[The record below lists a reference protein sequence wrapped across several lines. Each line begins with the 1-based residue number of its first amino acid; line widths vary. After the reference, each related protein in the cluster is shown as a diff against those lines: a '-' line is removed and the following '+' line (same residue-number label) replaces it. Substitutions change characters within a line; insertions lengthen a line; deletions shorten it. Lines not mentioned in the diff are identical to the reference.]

1 MDTSTP
7 STPPGPQNETNTT
20 NENLSNAKTPPSTVP
35 IASPSLLGTP
45 STPTPATP
53 ESTTSLPRP
62 SIGPIYS
69 AVYSGVPVYE
79 FLVRDV
85 AVMRRRPDSYLNAT
99 QILKVA
105 GLEKGKRTKIIEKEV
120 LTGDHEKVQGGY
132 GKYQGTWVPYE
143 RGKELAEQYGVL
155 EILRPLL
162 EYKPPKHDI
171 PYSSSP
177 YTPTKEQA
185 MAALRRQA
193 AKATTPAIQ
202 SNAQSDAQTNG
213 DSSLLSNNENEN
225 EAPTVTNF
233 EASEPPLTVAEMDEE
248 ERHRNVLMA
257 IFLNEDPNQIPD
269 LLSNPSSPD
278 DIDYDVIIDS
288 HGHTALHWAAAL
300 ARLQVMELLLTR
312 GANVRQ
318 LNYEGESAL
327 VRAVLVTNNY
337 EAQNFPAV
345 LDLLHETI
353 PSTDKDNRTVFHH
366 ISMTSGTK
374 GHAAAAKYYMDCMQ
388 QWIAQNVDGNLST
401 ILNIQDKNGDTALNI
416 AARVGNTQLVR
427 QLIEMG
433 ASKQIENKIGLK
445 AIDFDPT
452 ERIDIDDINDVR
464 LEQIDFFTQPITST
478 FVNPRRKS
486 KEIVSGIQKLVEEAE
501 TEWIEQLR
509 LKDEQLVDLQRQCN
523 TTSRQLVEARRILH
537 YFRQQDKE
545 FDETEEYIKF
555 LEKVLNT
562 EDQDD
567 YAVPRKRQKIEH
579 SNGTTTGLDV
589 LSVISTT
596 TPITKTDVSIPEIEV
611 HLPQNVPSPPSTMN
625 SQPIASTIG
634 VTPVRIQQAQ
644 LIANPTTSI
653 NTGTLPPSTISIK
666 DSIST
671 SQDINESATH
681 VISSLSNTPFA
692 TDAVSTSSSAAHP
705 ITFPSSTRVVPTAFS
720 SSMVVP
726 TAFASTT
733 RAVSPSMTS
742 YSTPTNKPP
751 TITITPPPNTTQ
763 SSQTI
768 KPLFPTSPVSFTSCV
783 SPIKPLVDMK
793 TENEIRSLQ
802 AQINA
807 YSKDEDLLRQ
817 EINELKGKSSN
828 AELQCKK
835 IIASCCKTELDKVD
849 DCVEAILQAMESDS
863 ADFNFSRIKDLMSRV
878 RCEEMEDTRG
888 QELSGAI

>member
-1 MDTSTP
+1 
-7 STPPGPQNETNTT
+7 
-20 NENLSNAKTPPSTVP
+20 
-35 IASPSLLGTP
+35 
-45 STPTPATP
+45 
-53 ESTTSLPRP
+53 
-62 SIGPIYS
+62 
-69 AVYSGVPVYE
+69 
-79 FLVRDV
+79 
-85 AVMRRRPDSYLNAT
+85 
-99 QILKVA
+99 
-105 GLEKGKRTKIIEKEV
+105 
-120 LTGDHEKVQGGY
+120 
-132 GKYQGTWVPYE
+132 
-143 RGKELAEQYGVL
+143 ELAEQYGVL

-225 EAPTVTNF
+225 EAATVTNF

-318 LNYEGESAL
+318 QNYEGESAL

-353 PSTDKDNRTVFHH
+353 PLTDKDNRTVFHH

-445 AIDFDPT
+445 AIDFDPA
-452 ERIDIDDINDVR
+452 ERIDIDDINDAR
-464 LEQIDFFTQPITST
+464 LEQIDFFTPT

-486 KEIVSGIQKLVEEAE
+486 KEIVSGLQKLVEEAE

-523 TTSRQLVEARRILH
+523 VTSRQLIEARRILH

-555 LEKVLNT
+555 LEKVLNA
-562 EDQDD
+562 EDQDE
-567 YAVPRKRQKIEH
+567 YTVPRKRQKIEH
-579 SNGTTTGLDV
+579 SNGTTIGLDV

-596 TPITKTDVSIPEIEV
+596 IPITKTDVSVPETEV
-611 HLPQNVPSPPSTMN
+611 PLSQNVPSSPSTMPT
-625 SQPIASTIG
+625 SSTIG

-644 LIANPTTSI
+644 LTANPTSSI
-653 NTGTLPPSTISIK
+653 NTGTLPPSIISIK

-671 SQDINESATH
+671 SQDINESPTTH
-681 VISSLSNTPFA
+681 AISSQSNTPFT
-692 TDAVSTSSSAAHP
+692 TDAVPTPSSAAHP
-705 ITFPSSTRVVPTAFS
+705 ISFPSSTRVVPTAFPP
-720 SSMVVP
+720 SMVAP
-726 TAFASTT
+726 FTSTT
-733 RAVSPSMTS
+733 RTVSPMTS
-742 YSTPTNKPP
+742 YSIPASKPP

-763 SSQTI
+763 SSQTT
-768 KPLFPTSPVSFTSCV
+768 KPLFPTSPVSFT
-783 SPIKPLVDMK
+783 PIKPLMDVK
-793 TENEIRSLQ
+793 TENEIRNLQ

-817 EINELKGKSSN
+817 EISELRGKSSN

-835 IIASCCKTELDKVD
+835 IIASCCKIELDKVD

-863 ADFNFSRIKDLMSRV
+863 ADFNLSRIKDLMSRV
-878 RCEEMEDTRG
+878 RCEEMED
-888 QELSGAI
+888 A

>member
-7 STPPGPQNETNTT
+7 STPSGPQSETNTT
-20 NENLSNAKTPPSTVP
+20 NENLSNAKSPPSTVP

-53 ESTTSLPRP
+53 ESTASLPRP

-193 AKATTPAIQ
+193 AKATTTTIQ
-202 SNAQSDAQTNG
+202 SNSHSDIQANG
-213 DSSLLSNNENEN
+213 DSLLSNNENEA
-225 EAPTVTNF
+225 ETVTMTNF
-233 EASEPPLTVAEMDEE
+233 EASEPPLTAAEMDEG

-278 DIDYDVIIDS
+278 DIDYDVIIDN

-353 PSTDKDNRTVFHH
+353 PLTDKDNRTVFHH

-374 GHAAAAKYYMDCMQ
+374 GHAAAAKYYMDCLQ

-433 ASKQIENKIGLK
+433 ANKQIENKIGLK
-445 AIDFDPT
+445 AIDFDPA
-452 ERIDIDDINDVR
+452 ERIDIDDINDAR
-464 LEQIDFFTQPITST
+464 LEQMDFFTQPITST

-486 KEIVSGIQKLVEEAE
+486 REIVSNLQKLVEDAE

-523 TTSRQLVEARRILH
+523 ATSRQLIEARRILH
-537 YFRQQDKE
+537 CCRLQDKE

-555 LEKVLNT
+555 LERVLIT

-567 YAVPRKRQKIEH
+567 YIVPRKRQKIEH
-579 SNGTTTGLDV
+579 SNGTATGLDV
-589 LSVISTT
+589 LSVISAI
-596 TPITKTDVSIPEIEV
+596 TPIPKAEVSVPEIEISF
-611 HLPQNVPSPPSTMN
+611 PQNVPSPP
-625 SQPIASTIG
+625 
-634 VTPVRIQQAQ
+634 
-644 LIANPTTSI
+644 
-653 NTGTLPPSTISIK
+653 PSTN
-666 DSIST
+666 
-671 SQDINESATH
+671 DINA
-681 VISSLSNTPFA
+681 ISSQSSTPFA
-692 TDAVSTSSSAAHP
+692 IDASSTVHP

-726 TAFASTT
+726 TAFTSSTRT
-733 RAVSPSMTS
+733 VSPSVTS
-742 YSTPTNKPP
+742 FSSSTTKPP
-751 TITITPPPNTTQ
+751 TITITPPSNTA
-763 SSQTI
+763 SSQTT
-768 KPLFPTSPVSFTSCV
+768 KPLFPVSPVSFTSCV
-783 SPIKPLVDMK
+783 SPIKPLIDPK
-793 TENEIRSLQ
+793 TENEIRNLQ

-807 YSKDEDLLRQ
+807 YSKDEELLRQ
-817 EINELKGKSSN
+817 EINELRGKSVN
-828 AELQCKK
+828 AKMQYKK
-835 IIASCCKTELDKVD
+835 IIASCCKIELDKVD
-849 DCVEAILQAMESDS
+849 DCVEAILHAMESDS
-863 ADFNFSRIKDLMSRV
+863 ADFNLSRIKDLMSRV
-878 RCEEMEDTRG
+878 RCEEVEDT
-888 QELSGAI
+888 

>member
-20 NENLSNAKTPPSTVP
+20 NENLSNAKTPPPSTVP

-225 EAPTVTNF
+225 EAATVTNF

-353 PSTDKDNRTVFHH
+353 PLTDKDNRTVFHH

-445 AIDFDPT
+445 AIDFDPA
-452 ERIDIDDINDVR
+452 ERIDIDDINDAR
-464 LEQIDFFTQPITST
+464 LEQIDFFTPT

-486 KEIVSGIQKLVEEAE
+486 KEIVSGLQKLVEEAE

-523 TTSRQLVEARRILH
+523 VTSRQLIEARRILH

-555 LEKVLNT
+555 LEKVLNA
-562 EDQDD
+562 EDQDE

-596 TPITKTDVSIPEIEV
+596 IPITKTDVSVPEIEV
-611 HLPQNVPSPPSTMN
+611 PLSQNVPSSPSTM
-625 SQPIASTIG
+625 PITSTIG

-644 LIANPTTSI
+644 LTANPTTSI
-653 NTGTLPPSTISIK
+653 NTGTLPPSIISIK

-671 SQDINESATH
+671 SQDINESPTTH
-681 VISSLSNTPFA
+681 AISSQSNTPF
-692 TDAVSTSSSAAHP
+692 TSDAVPSSSAAHP
-705 ITFPSSTRVVPTAFS
+705 ISFPSSTRVVPTAFPP
-720 SSMVVP
+720 SMVNP
-726 TAFASTT
+726 FTSTT
-733 RAVSPSMTS
+733 RTVSPMTS
-742 YSTPTNKPP
+742 YSIPASKPP

-763 SSQTI
+763 SSQTT
-768 KPLFPTSPVSFTSCV
+768 KPLFPISPVSFT
-783 SPIKPLVDMK
+783 PIKPIMDVK
-793 TENEIRSLQ
+793 TENEIRNLQ

-817 EINELKGKSSN
+817 EIN
-828 AELQCKK
+828 
-835 IIASCCKTELDKVD
+835 KVD

-863 ADFNFSRIKDLMSRV
+863 ADFNLSRIKDLMSRV
-878 RCEEMEDTRG
+878 RCEEMED
-888 QELSGAI
+888 AVD

>member
-7 STPPGPQNETNTT
+7 STPSGPQSETNTT

-35 IASPSLLGTP
+35 IASPSILGTP

-53 ESTTSLPRP
+53 ESTASLPRP

-105 GLEKGKRTKIIEKEV
+105 GLEK
-120 LTGDHEKVQGGY
+120 
-132 GKYQGTWVPYE
+132 
-143 RGKELAEQYGVL
+143 
-155 EILRPLL
+155 
-162 EYKPPKHDI
+162 
-171 PYSSSP
+171 
-177 YTPTKEQA
+177 EQA

-193 AKATTPAIQ
+193 AKATTTTIQ
-202 SNAQSDAQTNG
+202 SNAQSDVQANG
-213 DSSLLSNNENEN
+213 DSSLLSNNENEAEN
-225 EAPTVTNF
+225 VTMTNF
-233 EASEPPLTVAEMDEE
+233 EASEPPLTVAEMDEG

-278 DIDYDVIIDS
+278 DIDYDVIIDN

-353 PSTDKDNRTVFHH
+353 PLTDKDNRTVFHH

-374 GHAAAAKYYMDCMQ
+374 GHAAAAKYYMDCLQ

-445 AIDFDPT
+445 AIDFDPA
-452 ERIDIDDINDVR
+452 ERIDIEDINDSR
-464 LEQIDFFTQPITST
+464 LEQMDFFTQPITST

-486 KEIVSGIQKLVEEAE
+486 REIVSSLQKLIEDAE

-523 TTSRQLVEARRILH
+523 ATSRQLIEARRILH
-537 YFRQQDKE
+537 CCRLQDKE

-555 LEKVLNT
+555 LEKVLIT

-567 YAVPRKRQKIEH
+567 YIVPRKRQKIEH
-579 SNGTTTGLDV
+579 SNGTATGLDV

-596 TPITKTDVSIPEIEV
+596 TPIPKADVSVPEIEV
-611 HLPQNVPSPPSTMN
+611 SLPQNVPSPPPSTMN
-625 SQPIASTIG
+625 
-634 VTPVRIQQAQ
+634 AQ
-644 LIANPTTSI
+644 
-653 NTGTLPPSTISIK
+653 
-666 DSIST
+666 
-671 SQDINESATH
+671 
-681 VISSLSNTPFA
+681 
-692 TDAVSTSSSAAHP
+692 P
-705 ITFPSSTRVVPTAFS
+705 ITFPSSTRVVPTAFTT
-720 SSMVVP
+720 SMVVP
-726 TAFASTT
+726 AFTST
-733 RAVSPSMTS
+733 RAISPSVTS
-742 YSTPTNKPP
+742 YSSPTTTKPP
-751 TITITPPPNTTQ
+751 TITITPPSNTIQ
-763 SSQTI
+763 PSQ
-768 KPLFPTSPVSFTSCV
+768 
-783 SPIKPLVDMK
+783 K
-793 TENEIRSLQ
+793 TENEIKNLQ

-817 EINELKGKSSN
+817 EISDLSGKSLN
-828 AELQCKK
+828 AKMQYKK
-835 IIASCCKTELDKVD
+835 IISSCCKIELDKVD
-849 DCVEAILQAMESDS
+849 DCVEAILHAMESDS
-863 ADFNFSRIKDLMSRV
+863 ADFNLSRIKDLMSRV
-878 RCEEMEDTRG
+878 RCEEMEDTVDTLYT
-888 QELSGAI
+888 EPLYTEPCL